1 MIYFTKE
8 QIKSIIEN
16 CKINYP
22 KEACGILAGKI
33 FTESEEFLVEEVYNM
48 QNVSNEPEICYFM
61 DPKEQLKV
69 LKEIR
74 NKNLEMV
81 GIFHSHTHTEAYP
94 SKRDCELAYY
104 PEVAYVIVSLENFNT
119 PKIRAFR
126 ILNGE
131 IKEIEVVVRK
141 NILFVYV
148 ENSCRSQIAEGLTNH
163 LYWRRF
169 KAYSAGSKPSGVVNP
184 IAIEVMKEI
193 GIDISQYKS
202 KGFNELIGVE
212 FDYVVTMGCGD
223 VCPFYPAKEKI
234 DWDIEDPK
242 DKPKEVFVRIREQIK
257 SKIENMI
264 QTNVVRGFNLAKK

>member
-8 QIKSIIEN
+8 QIKKIFDN

-22 KEACGILAGKI
+22 KEACGILAGKV
-33 FTESEEFLVEEVYNM
+33 FSESEEFLVEDVYNM
-48 QNVSNEPEICYFM
+48 QNVSDEPEICYFM

-74 NKNLEMV
+74 NRNLEMI

-104 PEVAYVIVSLENFNT
+104 PEVAYVIVSLENFKV
-119 PKIRAFR
+119 PEVRAFR
-126 ILNGE
+126 IINGK
-131 IKEIEVVVRK
+131 IKEIEVIIRK
-141 NILFVYV
+141 NILFVCV

-163 LYWRRF
+163 IYFRKF

-193 GIDISQYKS
+193 GIDISQNKS
-202 KGFNELIGVE
+202 KSFDELTGIE

-234 DWDIEDPK
+234 DWNIEDPK
-242 DKPKEVFVRIREQIK
+242 GKPKEVFIKVRND
-257 SKIENMI
+257 IENKI
-264 QTNVVRGFNLAKK
+264 KTLV